1 MTVVAVIGAK
11 WGHEGKGKIVDE
23 LSMSADYVVRYQG
36 GNNTGHRVVHGKN
49 EFVFRLVP
57 SGILYPNTICIIGNG
72 VVVDPKSLIIEM
84 EELQRQ
90 GIDISHLY
98 ISERAHVVM
107 PYHFLLDRLEEEVR
121 GASKSSSTQWGIG
134 PAYVDKHA
142 RTGIRM
148 ADLLDVDTLR
158 AKLSTT
164 LQQKNRMITQ
174 IYGQPP
180 LSLEEIHGEYF
191 GYGQQLRRHITD
203 TQAMLHEALFER
215 KMILLEGA
223 QGALLDIDFGTYPY
237 VTSSSTMAANAS
249 SGAGL
254 PPHSID
260 RVIGVYKAYITR
272 VGSGPMPTELFDA
285 AGQEMRDRG
294 HEYGT
299 NTGRERRCGWFD
311 TVAGRFV
318 AQLNGLNAAV
328 ITKRDVLDTFP
339 TIKICTAYQLHG
351 KLVHSLPATQSDLAA
366 CEPIYE
372 EVEGWQCDTSGI
384 CTYEELPEAAKQYLK
399 RIEALIETPVAMVS
413 VSPQR
418 GRTIRSEER
427 RVGKECLTQ
436 CRSRW
441 SPYHSKKKLE
451 MAGYTGLEAVRG
463 EKAMRLFCE

>member
-1 MTVVAVIGAK
+1 MAVVAVIGAQ
-11 WGHEGKGKIVDE
+11 WGDEGKGKIVDE
-23 LSMSADYVVRYQG
+23 LAMNAQYVVRYQG
-36 GNNTGHRVVHGKN
+36 GSNAGHRVVHEKG
-49 EFVFRLVP
+49 EFAFRLVP
-57 SGILYPNTICIIGNG
+57 SGILYPNTTCIIGNG
-72 VVVDPKSLIIEM
+72 VVVDPKGLIAEM
-84 EELQRQ
+84 EELRHL
-90 GIDISHLY
+90 GVDVSKLY

-107 PYHFLLDRLEEEVR
+107 PYHFVLDRMEEQAR
-121 GASKSSSTQWGIG
+121 GADKIDSTQRGIG

-148 ADLLDVDTLR
+148 ADLLDVDTFR
-158 AKLSTT
+158 AKLSTI

-191 GYGQQLRRHITD
+191 GYGQQLRPYITD

-215 KMILLEGA
+215 KLILLEGA

-237 VTSSSTMAANAS
+237 VTSSSTMSSNAAG
-249 SGAGL
+249 GAGL

-260 RVIGVYKAYITR
+260 RVIGVFKAYITR

-285 AGQEMRDRG
+285 CGRDLRDRG

-311 TVAGRFV
+311 AVAGRFV
-318 AQLNGLNAAV
+318 AQLNGLDAAV
-328 ITKRDVLDTFP
+328 ITKLDVLDTFR

-351 KLVHSLPATQSDLAA
+351 KTIHSLPASMSDLAA

-372 EVEGWQCDTSGI
+372 ELPGWQCDTSGI
-384 CTYEELPEAAKQYLK
+384 GTYDDLPPAAKKYLRRIEELL
-399 RIEALIETPVAMVS
+399 ETPVAMIS

-418 GRTIRSEER
+418 GKTIQVQDILAAQEHDARYPR
-427 RVGKECLTQ
+427 N
-436 CRSRW
+436 
-441 SPYHSKKKLE
+441 
-451 MAGYTGLEAVRG
+451 
-463 EKAMRLFCE
+463 AMR